1 VHQITKSLEGKYKF
15 GSRRKESE
23 FRCQVSLIN
32 VFLIIFVALG
42 DLIEHLNLNKEIDI
56 ANRTLVQ
63 VNNAFEAEKKGK
75 ACPLH
80 TS

>member
-1 VHQITKSLEGKYKF
+1 MNLVLEI
-15 GSRRKESE
+15 
-23 FRCQVSLIN
+23 QVSLLY

-42 DLIEHLNLNKEIDI
+42 DLTEHLNKEIEI
-56 ANRTLVQ
+56 ANRTLEQ

-75 ACPLH
+75 TCLLH